1 MRSRLVVFAVG
12 LALLVGIWQRW
23 PSDQRRIKAL
33 VGEIAG
39 AFDGRAAANELER
52 AARLAPL
59 ARALAPDVVVDGF
72 APDGRVADA
81 ALEGR
86 EAVIGAAA
94 GALRLV
100 PDLTIRVEDV
110 IVTVAPR
117 AAQASAIAGIVVSSA
132 VGDAGGWRDVREV
145 QFELSRH
152 EDHWLV
158 TRVTPIQSLQ
168 R

>member
-1 MRSRLVVFAVG
+1 MKSRVIVFAAG
-12 LALLVGIWQRW
+12 LALLVGIWQGW
-23 PSDQRRIKAL
+23 PSDQRRIRAL
-33 VGEIAG
+33 VVEIAST
-39 AFDGRAAANELER
+39 FDGRTAANELER

-59 ARALAPDVVVDGF
+59 ARALAPDVVVDGL
-72 APDGRVADA
+72 AADGRVADA
-81 ALEGR
+81 ALAGR
-86 EAVIGAAA
+86 DAVIGAAA

-110 IVTVAPR
+110 VVTVAPH
-117 AAQASAIAGIVVSSA
+117 ASQASAIAGIVVSSA
-132 VGDAGGWRDVREV
+132 AGDAGGWRDVREV

-158 TRVTPIQSLQ
+158 TRITPIQALQ

>member
-1 MRSRLVVFAVG
+1 MRSRVIVFVVG

-39 AFDGRAAANELER
+39 AFDGRTVANELER

-59 ARALAPDVVVDGF
+59 ARVLAPDVVVDGF
-72 APDGRVADA
+72 AADGRVADA
-81 ALEGR
+81 ALAGR
-86 EAVIGAAA
+86 DAVIGAAA
-94 GALRLV
+94 GALRLA

-110 IVTVAPR
+110 VVTVAPR
-117 AAQASAIAGIVVSSA
+117 ASQASAIAGIVVSSA
-132 VGDAGGWRDVREV
+132 AGDAGGWRDIREV
-145 QFELSRH
+145 QFELSRR

-158 TRVTPIQSLQ
+158 TRVTPIQALQ